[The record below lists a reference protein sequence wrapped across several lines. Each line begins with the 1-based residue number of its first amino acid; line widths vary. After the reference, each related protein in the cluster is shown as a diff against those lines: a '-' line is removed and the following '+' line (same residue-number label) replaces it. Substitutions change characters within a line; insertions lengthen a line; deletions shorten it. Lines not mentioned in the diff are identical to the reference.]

1 MIPYYNNY
9 FWFYPF
15 LPPNNNLPPTIYSI
29 LETIVNRDVDLN
41 EPAPDVKIKDL
52 AKVGRSTI
60 FNFDYPLS
68 SKVDKEKFECMIL
81 NHFLMRRIG
90 FETVTSF
97 QIQLNVKL
105 NEIMPLY
112 NKMFDA
118 LENWEIFNDGEII
131 TRTGKD
137 NRTSESTQNSTQN
150 STNNTNNNLT
160 NHSTTSTNDVSD
172 RRNSELPQNQLEDLR
187 NGSYVTNYN
196 YDTNTNNGED
206 NSTSKGSSISTN
218 NSSNNS
224 TNNSTDN
231 NIYNE
236 TITRTPADKITIL
249 KEMQENI
256 KTIYSMIFKDLDCL
270 FYQLV

>member
-15 LPPNNNLPPTIYSI
+15 LPPNNNLPPTIYTI
-29 LETIVNRDVDLN
+29 LESIVNPDVDLN

-52 AKVGRSTI
+52 AKAGHSTI
-60 FNFDYPLS
+60 FNFEYPLS
-68 SKVDKEKFECMIL
+68 AKVDKEKFECMIL
-81 NHFLMRRIG
+81 NHFLQRRIG
-90 FETVTSF
+90 FETVTAF
-97 QIQLNVKL
+97 RIQLDVKL
-105 NEIMPLY
+105 NEIMPFY

-118 LENWEIFNDGEII
+118 LENWEIFNDGEVT

-137 NRTSESTQNSTQN
+137 NSTSEST
-150 STNNTNNNLT
+150 NNTSNQMS
-160 NHSTTSTNDVSD
+160 NHSTTSTSDVSD
-172 RRNSELPQNQLEDLR
+172 RRNSELPQNQLEDVR

-206 NSTSKGSSISTN
+206 NSTSQGTSQAQN
-218 NSSNNS
+218 NGTAVNE
-224 TNNSTDN
+224 
-231 NIYNE
+231 YNE
-236 TITRTPADKITIL
+236 TIKRTPADKIAII
-249 KEMQENI
+249 KEMQKNV

>member
-1 MIPYYNNY
+1 
-9 FWFYPF
+9 
-15 LPPNNNLPPTIYSI
+15 
-29 LETIVNRDVDLN
+29 
-41 EPAPDVKIKDL
+41 
-52 AKVGRSTI
+52 
-60 FNFDYPLS
+60 
-68 SKVDKEKFECMIL
+68 MIL
-81 NHFLMRRIG
+81 NHFLQRRIG
-90 FETVTSF
+90 FETVTAF
-97 QIQLNVKL
+97 RIQLDVKL

-118 LENWEIFNDGEII
+118 LENWEIFNDGEVT
-131 TRTGKD
+131 TRTGTD
-137 NRTSESTQNSTQN
+137 NRTQNSTQN

-160 NHSTTSTNDVSD
+160 NHSTTSTSDVSD

-206 NSTSKGSSISTN
+206 NSTSQGSSTSTN
-218 NSSNNS
+218 NSS
-224 TNNSTDN
+224 NNSTDN

-236 TITRTPADKITIL
+236 TITRTPADKIAIL

-256 KTIYSMIFKDLDCL
+256 KSIYTMIFKDLECL